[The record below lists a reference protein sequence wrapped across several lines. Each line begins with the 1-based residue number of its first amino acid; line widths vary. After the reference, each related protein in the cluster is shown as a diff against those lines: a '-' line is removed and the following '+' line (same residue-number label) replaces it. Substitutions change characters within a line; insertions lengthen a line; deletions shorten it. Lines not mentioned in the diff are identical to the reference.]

1 MKDIEMLKSLTK
13 EVIEKDKLDV
23 VYDEILMPRL
33 KRAASELKKSE
44 LEISQNCH
52 DVQMG
57 FKLAKIM
64 GKNITLQTLVETQ
77 MKPYLEEK
85 GFKVVIW
92 SPNYSVDIRW

>member
-13 EVIEKDKLDV
+13 EVTEKNKLDI

-33 KRAASELKKSE
+33 KRMASELKKNE
-44 LEISQNCH
+44 LSIMDNCH

-57 FKLAKIM
+57 LRLAEIM
-64 GKNITLQTLVETQ
+64 GKSISLQRLVETQ